1 MPNTRFKVQSR
12 TGWVVRLP
20 IVRALCGRGIP
31 ETREVLQMAEER
43 LEEAH
48 AMAKA
53 DDVRVQDHVEVA
65 SALVLGLKLQQ
76 TVGQEGF
83 RIFQPRS
90 KTGRWK
96 HQKKL
101 IVKMIVV
108 GQGEQGARCL
118 HVRRPV
124 VRNIVG
130 KTIAHIRVAS
140 VEQQVDGVRAD
151 GADRKRVALAGQG
164 VPSRWALPGD
174 AGEAGGRGLDAL
186 AFLVFSE
193 LADVFVLEAVR
204 GDLVAVLQ
212 DRPHRGRIEVTSK
225 PGETRFKVTL
235 PIKLVRE

>member
-1 MPNTRFKVQSR
+1 MT
-12 TGWVVRLP
+12 
-20 IVRALCGRGIP
+20 
-31 ETREVLQMAEER
+31 EER

-53 DDVRVQDHVEVA
+53 DDMRVQDHAEIE
-65 SALVLGLKLQQ
+65 SALVLGIKLQQ

-108 GQGEQGARCL
+108 GQGEQGARRTCG
-118 HVRRPV
+118 RRPV

-151 GADRKRVALAGQG
+151 GADRKRVALAGQR
-164 VPSRWALPGD
+164 VPSRRTLPGD
-174 AGEAGGRGLDAL
+174 ASEAGGRGLDAL
-186 AFLVFSE
+186 PLLVFVE
-193 LADVFVLEAVR
+193 LADVFVLKAVR
-204 GDLVAVLQ
+204 GDLVAV
-212 DRPHRGRIEVTSK
+212 
-225 PGETRFKVTL
+225 
-235 PIKLVRE
+235 